1 MTQKTPTQILIVD
14 DEPYIR
20 EILSRLLADEG
31 YHCVT
36 AANVDAAWKLLAE
49 NDIALILLDLMMPQ
63 KSGMVILHKVREK
76 HPDIVILVVSALDRP
91 ELVAGTLELGA
102 YGYIT
107 KPFDDD
113 ELLNH
118 VAIALQHRQEM
129 LLARDSQ

>member
-1 MTQKTPTQILIVD
+1 M
-14 DEPYIR
+14 
-20 EILSRLLADEG
+20 
-31 YHCVT
+31 
-36 AANVDAAWKLLAE
+36 
-49 NDIALILLDLMMPQ
+49 
-63 KSGMVILHKVREK
+63 
-76 HPDIVILVVSALDRP
+76 VSALDRP